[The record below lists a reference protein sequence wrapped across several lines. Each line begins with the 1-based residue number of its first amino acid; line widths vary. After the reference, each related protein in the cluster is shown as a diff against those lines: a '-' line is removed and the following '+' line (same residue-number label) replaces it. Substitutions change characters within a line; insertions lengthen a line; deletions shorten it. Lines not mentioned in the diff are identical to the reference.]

1 MKKNR
6 IYMLCIV
13 LFVVAIAGIIWKY
26 QNKKKEDETIIYPI
40 LERKG
45 PSDTTAEFRLVKTK
59 AAEYMAAIKENPTD
73 VKSLLKL
80 TSLYI
85 QEARETGNFAYYDKA
100 GMKCANTVLTY
111 QPQNFGALVFKSLIY
126 MSQHHF
132 ADGLQVAQQAQ
143 QVNPNNAYVYG
154 LLVDGE
160 VEMGKY
166 DSAITNADKMI
177 SIRPD
182 LTSYSRASYLRE
194 IFGNYKSAIEAMKMA
209 VEAGGQGDEHTEWT
223 RTQLGNLY
231 EKIGDY
237 KSADTLYNTSLAM
250 RPNYPYALAGLGR
263 NALANGDYP
272 TAIKYFETAD
282 STINDFSI
290 EEDLSDA
297 YRLSGNTDKADKLMK
312 KVIEDLTANSQS
324 SSDDGTVGHYSDREL
339 AYAYLKVKDN
349 DKALDHAMLEYNRR
363 PDNIDVNETVAWVLY
378 NRGEFAKAV
387 PYIKTALKTNSKNP
401 TLLARAGLIYAKA
414 GDKATAKNL
423 LQQVAANPSYI
434 GYDLR
439 NESKLNMQFL

>member
-1 MKKNR
+1 MKKNQ
-6 IYMLCIV
+6 IYLLCIV
-13 LFVVAIAGIIWKY
+13 IFIAAVIGIVWKY
-26 QNKKKEDETIIYPI
+26 QNKKKDEANILYPI

-45 PSDTTAEFRLVKTK
+45 SSDTTAEFRLVKTK
-59 AAEYMAAIKENPTD
+59 AKEYMNAIKENPTD

-85 QEARETGNFAYYDKA
+85 QESRETGNFPYYDKA
-100 GMKCANTVLTY
+100 AMKCANTVLTY
-111 QPQNFGALVFKSLIY
+111 QPQNFGALIFKSLIY

-154 LLVDGE
+154 LLVDGH
-160 VEMGKY
+160 VEMGQY
-166 DSAITNADKMI
+166 DSAIANSDRMLT
-177 SIRPD
+177 IRPD

-194 IFGNYKSAIEAMKMA
+194 IFGNYKSSIDAMKMA
-209 VEAGGQGDEHTEWT
+209 VEAGGRGDEHTEWT

-237 KSADTLYNTSLAM
+237 KSADTLYETSLAL

-263 NALANGDYP
+263 NALANGDYK

-282 STINDFSI
+282 SSINDFAI

-297 YRLSGNTDKADKLMK
+297 YRLNGDADKADKMVK
-312 KVIEDLTANSQS
+312 KVIDELTASSQ
-324 SSDDGTVGHYSDREL
+324 SSDDGTIGHYSDREL
-339 AYAYLKVKDN
+339 AYAYLKIKDN
-349 DKALDHAMLEYNRR
+349 DKALEHAMLEYNRR
-363 PDNIDVNETVAWVLY
+363 PENIDVNETVAWVLY
-378 NRGEFAKAV
+378 NRGEFAKAL

-401 TLLARAGLIYAKA
+401 ILLARAGLIYAKN
-414 GDKATAKNL
+414 GDKATAKTFL
-423 LQQVAANPSYI
+423 GEVAQNPSYI

-439 NESKLNMQFL
+439 NDAKKTMQTL